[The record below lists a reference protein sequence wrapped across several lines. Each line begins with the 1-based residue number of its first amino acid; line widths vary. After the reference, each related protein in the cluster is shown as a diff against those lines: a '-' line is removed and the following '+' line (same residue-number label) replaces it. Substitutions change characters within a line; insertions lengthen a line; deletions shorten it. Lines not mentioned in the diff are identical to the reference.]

1 MAVSDSEILIKP
13 LRNVLQ
19 TYVKRNP
26 TVGYCQGMNFIVGR
40 MLLYMNE
47 EQAFWT
53 LAQIIETILP
63 LDYYS
68 NMVGILVDQKVFN
81 RLIQRHLN
89 KLHYH
94 LKLLNFD
101 PSMLTFQWF
110 VCFFSHNL
118 TTEVKLIK
126 YNNKFRLL

>member
-1 MAVSDSEILIKP
+1 
-13 LRNVLQ
+13 
-19 TYVKRNP
+19 
-26 TVGYCQGMNFIVGR
+26 MNFIVGR
-40 MLLYMNE
+40 MLQYMNE

-53 LAQIIETILP
+53 LAMIIESILP

-81 RLIQRHLN
+81 KLVQKHLN

-101 PSMLTFQWF
+101 PSMLSFQWF
-110 VCFFSHNL
+110 VCFFAHNL
-118 TTEVKLIK
+118 TPEVS
-126 YNNKFRLL
+126 Y